1 MDKQIEVSQSK
12 IKNIIS
18 TLTDQVLGEYKEIFE
33 KFVYTKSEENSL
45 FESYQQYMEKSPLVI
60 DLKMKYEKI
69 INEKEEEIANLKLA
83 LSGSPNIQLE
93 IKEIEDLTAD
103 DNNIPLQ
110 VQVKEELNK
119 YCNGQNVKLEKD
131 IDEVEEE
138 DEVEVEEEE
147 EAEEEEAEEEEVE
160 EADEA
165 EEEAD
170 EEEVEEADEEEVEEA
185 DEEEVEEADE
195 VEEDEEEVE
204 EADEEEV
211 EEDEEEDEEV
221 FEVEI
226 EGKKYYCSGET
237 SGTLYEYCDDQD
249 VGEKVGVLK
258 NNKICKS

>member
-138 DEVEVEEEE
+138 AEGEEEV
-147 EAEEEEAEEEEVE
+147 EEEEVE
-160 EADEA
+160 EADEEEVEEEEEA

-195 VEEDEEEVE
+195 VEE
-204 EADEEEV
+204 DEEEV

>member
-69 INEKEEEIANLKLA
+69 IHEKEEEIANLKLA

-103 DNNIPLQ
+103 DNNVPLQ

-119 YCNGQNVKLEKD
+119 YCHGQNVKLEK
-131 IDEVEEE
+131 EV
-138 DEVEVEEEE
+138 V
-147 EAEEEEAEEEEVE
+147 EAEE

-165 EEEAD
+165 EEAEEVEEED
-170 EEEVEEADEEEVEEA
+170 EEEVEE
-185 DEEEVEEADE
+185 
-195 VEEDEEEVE
+195 EDEVE

>member
-69 INEKEEEIANLKLA
+69 IHEKEEEIANLKLA

-138 DEVEVEEEE
+138 
-147 EAEEEEAEEEEVE
+147 AEEEEEVE

-185 DEEEVEEADE
+185 DEVEEDEEEVEEADEEE

-204 EADEEEV
+204 EDEEEV

>member
-18 TLTDQVLGEYKEIFE
+18 SLTDQVLGEYKEIFE
-33 KFVYTKSEENSL
+33 KFIYTKSEENSL

-69 INEKEEEIANLKLA
+69 IQEKDEEIVNLKLSI
-83 LSGSPNIQLE
+83 SGSPNIKLE
-93 IKEIEDLTAD
+93 IKEIQDLTAD

-119 YCNGQNVKLEKD
+119 YCNGQNVKLEKED
-131 IDEVEEE
+131 VE
-138 DEVEVEEEE
+138 
-147 EAEEEEAEEEEVE
+147 A
-160 EADEA
+160 
-165 EEEAD
+165 EEAD

-185 DEEEVEEADE
+185 DEEADEEEVEE
-195 VEEDEEEVE
+195 EDEVE

-211 EEDEEEDEEV
+211 EEDEEEEEEVDEEEEEEVDEEEEEEDEEEDEEV

>member
-60 DLKMKYEKI
+60 DLKIKYEKI
-69 INEKEEEIANLKLA
+69 IHEKEEEIANLKLA

-103 DNNIPLQ
+103 DNNVPLQ

-138 DEVEVEEEE
+138 AEGEEEV
-147 EAEEEEAEEEEVE
+147 EEEEVE
-160 EADEA
+160 EADEEEVEEEEEA

-195 VEEDEEEVE
+195 VEE
-204 EADEEEV
+204 DEEEV

>member
-33 KFVYTKSEENSL
+33 KFIYTKSEENSL

-69 INEKEEEIANLKLA
+69 IQEKDEEIVNLKLSI
-83 LSGSPNIQLE
+83 SGSPNIKLE
-93 IKEIEDLTAD
+93 IKEIQDLTAD

-119 YCNGQNVKLEKD
+119 YCNGQNVKLEKEVVEGEEAD
-131 IDEVEEE
+131 EAEEADEEEVEEE
-138 DEVEVEEEE
+138 DEVEEADEEEAEE
-147 EAEEEEAEEEEVE
+147 EAEEEEAEE
-160 EADEA
+160 
-165 EEEAD
+165 AD
-170 EEEVEEADEEEVEEA
+170 EEEVEEA
-185 DEEEVEEADE
+185 
-195 VEEDEEEVE
+195 DEEEVE

>member
-60 DLKMKYEKI
+60 ELKIKYEKI
-69 INEKEEEIANLKLA
+69 IHEKDEEIANLKLA

-138 DEVEVEEEE
+138 AEGEEEV
-147 EAEEEEAEEEEVE
+147 EEEEVE
-160 EADEA
+160 EADEEEVEEEEEA

-195 VEEDEEEVE
+195 VEE
-204 EADEEEV
+204 DEEEV